1 MSLSLITRIAAVAA
15 VTASVAGYVAADL
28 KGDYKVEFV
37 VQETTYTGTAK
48 TTAGAKGAFTAKFE
62 FTSPSS
68 VLADVTGKT
77 VGDSITY
84 DAKYEDPGRGCTG
97 TLVGKGM
104 VEKDGS
110 KAAGSIDINDS
121 CGGTLAGSFKLWR

>member
-1 MSLSLITRIAAVAA
+1 MSLQLITRVVAA
-15 VTASVAGYVAADL
+15 GALTASIASYIVSDL
-28 KGDYKVEFV
+28 KGDYNVEFV
-37 VQETTYTGTAK
+37 VQESTYTGKAK

-62 FTSPSS
+62 FTAPST

-77 VGDSITY
+77 AGDSISF

-97 TLVGKGM
+97 TLTGKGT

-110 KAAGSIDINDS
+110 KAAGKIDINDS
-121 CGGTLAGSFKLWR
+121 CGGPLGGTFRLWR